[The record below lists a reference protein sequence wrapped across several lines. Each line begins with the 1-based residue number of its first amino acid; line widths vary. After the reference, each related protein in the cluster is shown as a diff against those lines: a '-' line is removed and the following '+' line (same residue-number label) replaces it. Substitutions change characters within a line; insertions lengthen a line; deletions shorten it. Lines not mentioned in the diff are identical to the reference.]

1 MFDCDSEAD
10 FDSDP
15 DGGGGRHLLQQ
26 SGLAELLHSPLRE
39 EAAARGVRMKT
50 VKRLAA
56 IRKYFGNSTR
66 QDWNLPAL
74 RQISVQFGIGQTAK
88 GGTEDTRRRHRHEY
102 RMRSRG
108 LYFSNDGLEIGHCL
122 RPWHLAKHVIA
133 AQFNDDG
140 HRVMSFEQGGQTG
153 EPLGRR
159 IAADAAVDYTPA
171 RKLRKLRRPGLR
183 WLEPVAGGDAVPQYK
198 DNRVCRQAI
207 ELMPRTGGREPD
219 QYQHRQEQDMRA
231 SQSDYWQ
238 GTGMRSRS

>member
-1 MFDCDSEAD
+1 LFDCDSEAD
-10 FDSDP
+10 SDSDP
-15 DGGGGRHLLQQ
+15 DGGSGRHLLKQ
-26 SGLAELLHSPLRE
+26 SSLAELLHSPLCE

-56 IRKYFGNSTR
+56 TRKYFGNSTR

-74 RQISVQFGIGQTAK
+74 RQIGVQFGIRQTAK

-102 RMRSRG
+102 RLRPGG
-108 LYFSNDGLEIGHCL
+108 LYFSNDGLEICHCL

-140 HRVMSFEQGGQTG
+140 RRVMSVEQGGQTG
-153 EPLGRR
+153 ESLGRR

-171 RKLRKLRRPGLR
+171 RKLRKLCRPGLR
-183 WLEPVAGGDAVPQYK
+183 WLEPVAGGDAVPQHK
-198 DNRVCRQAI
+198 DNRACRQAI
-207 ELMPRTGGREPD
+207 ELMPGTGCEAD

-231 SQSDYWQ
+231 SQSGYWQ
-238 GTGMRSRS
+238 GTGKRSRS

>member
-1 MFDCDSEAD
+1 MFDRDSET
-10 FDSDP
+10 DSDRS
-15 DGGGGRHLLQQ
+15 GGSHRLEQ
-26 SGLAELLHSPLRE
+26 SGLTEFLRSPLCE

-56 IRKYFGNSTR
+56 IRKYFSNSTR

-74 RQISVQFGIGQTAK
+74 RQIGVQLGIGQTAK
-88 GGTEDTRRRHRHEY
+88 SGTEDTRRRHRHEY
-102 RMRSRG
+102 RLRPGG

-122 RPWHLAKHVIA
+122 RPWNLAKHVIA

-140 HRVMSFEQGGQTG
+140 RGVMSVEQGGQTG

-198 DNRVCRQAI
+198 DNRACRQAI

-231 SQSDYWQ
+231 SQSNYWQ
-238 GTGMRSRS
+238 GTGKRPRS